1 MVEAVTLPAPL
12 QSLPLFVRLAGRPVI
27 LLGEGE
33 AADAKRRLLDR
44 AGAQVVGENAVAAL
58 AIVAIDDEY
67 EALAAVARLKA
78 RGILVNAVDRSAYC
92 DFTLPAIVD
101 RAPVLIAIGTSGV
114 SAGLAAALRQRLE
127 ALVPADLGKLALAL
141 QAARGALRQRWP
153 DMAERRR
160 ALATA
165 MGAGGMLDPLSPT
178 HDVAAWLAQ
187 PTPDSPPWKGGAGGG
202 SAADVHADSQP
213 ADPPPTP
220 PFQGGEQVAIRLT
233 STDPDDLTLRQA
245 RALASADRVYHRPD
259 VPAAI
264 LDRARADAAR
274 LCEPM
279 PADPGTGLSIDV
291 EMAR

>member
-1 MVEAVTLPAPL
+1 MVEAVILPVPL

-44 AGAQVVGENAVAAL
+44 AGADVVGEDAS
-58 AIVAIDDEY
+58 DDEDA
-67 EALAAVARLKA
+67 ALAAVARLKA
-78 RGILVNAVDRSAYC
+78 RGILVNAVDRSALC

-141 QAARGALRQRWP
+141 QAARGALRRRWP
-153 DMAERRR
+153 DMGERRR

-165 MGAGGMLDPLSPT
+165 MAAGGMLDPLSPT
-178 HDVAAWLAQ
+178 HDVDAWLA
-187 PTPDSPPWKGGAGGG
+187 PMDTP
-202 SAADVHADSQP
+202 AAKRD
-213 ADPPPTP
+213 
-220 PFQGGEQVAIRLT
+220 VAITLVLL
-233 STDPDDLTLRQA
+233 SDDPEDLTLRQA
-245 RALASADRVYHRPD
+245 RALASADRVYHRSD
-259 VPAAI
+259 VPPAI

-274 LCEPM
+274 LCAAM
-279 PADPGTGLSIDV
+279 PGDPGTGLSV
-291 EMAR
+291 EVVMAL